1 VKRQTFTT
9 TDAAHIAAVDPRSF
23 VRWARERGI
32 EPVRRMRIG
41 RSTVTLWARADLLA
55 ATRQPTQLD
64 ADLVC
69 VLN

>member
-1 VKRQTFTT
+1 VRRATFTT
-9 TDAAHIAAVDPRSF
+9 TEAAFLAGVDARSF

-55 ATRQPTQLD
+55 ASQLD
-64 ADLVC
+64 VDAVAC
-69 VLN
+69 